1 MSRQLDLQCRVSG
14 RFTLKVSGRVV
25 ADFPNL
31 ITNAGLDALAVG
43 SVGAAAVLG
52 TDTNA
57 PLASDTGLNGEVGGS
72 TVQGGT
78 SNTSIT
84 PAFRSVSRV
93 YLFEVGVVPAGN
105 YSSVGIRGGAGGVLY
120 SKARIL
126 DAQGNPTTV
135 AITATD
141 FVEVVYE
148 MRESIT
154 TSDLN
159 FTGLN
164 VGGTLYNGFR
174 RPVNALSSPDAL
186 PLIGAFGTSGD
197 LTFLRAYSGTLRP
210 WNDAAPTGQLGTS
223 SAGVFV
229 AYSAGSF
236 QREATFT
243 FGRLTA
249 NGNIKSIVL
258 RRGSTQGGP
267 YMHDVGWEFA
277 NAIPKANT
285 QALSFTVRWTW
296 DRA

>member
-1 MSRQLDLQCRVSG
+1 MSRQLDVLSRVSG
-14 RFTLKVSGRVV
+14 RWTIKVSGRLV

-43 SVGAAAVLG
+43 SVGASAVLG

-57 PLASDTGLNGEVGGS
+57 PLVSDTTLNGEVGGS
-72 TVQGGT
+72 TISGGT
-78 SNTSIT
+78 TNTSLS
-84 PAFRSVSRV
+84 PAFRSVTRI

-105 YSSVGIRGGAGGVLY
+105 YSSIGIRSAGNVLW

-126 DAQGNPTTV
+126 DAGGNPTTI
-135 AITATD
+135 AITSSD
-141 FVEVVYE
+141 FVEAAYE
-148 MRESIT
+148 MREFIT
-154 TSDLN
+154 TSDSN

-174 RPVNALSSPDAL
+174 RPVNALSSPGSL
-186 PLIGAFGTSGD
+186 PLIGSFSTAADAS
-197 LTFLRAYSGTLRP
+197 FLSAYSGTLRQ
-210 WNDAAPTGQLGTS
+210 WNETAPTGQLGTS
-223 SAGVFV
+223 AAGVFV

-249 NGNIKSIVL
+249 NGSIKSLVL

-277 NAIPKANT
+277 SPIVKTNT
-285 QALSFTVRWTW
+285 QALSFTLRWTW